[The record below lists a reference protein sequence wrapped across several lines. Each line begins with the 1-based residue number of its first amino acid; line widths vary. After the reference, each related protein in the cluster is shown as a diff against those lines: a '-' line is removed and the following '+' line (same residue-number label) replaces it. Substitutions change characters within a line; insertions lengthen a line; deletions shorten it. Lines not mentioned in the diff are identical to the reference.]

1 MELFA
6 KNRGLHV
13 AAKPRTR
20 DRAKSQL
27 LHALH
32 NAAYG
37 AVSLDEVDN
46 GIAECFAG

>member
-13 AAKPRTR
+13 TAEPRMR

-32 NAAYG
+32 DAAHG
-37 AVSLDEVDN
+37 AVSLDEVGN
-46 GIAECFAG
+46 GNAECFGG